1 MFSYSMTKEER
12 EAYEKRRADELYENM
27 LKSNEVAKM
36 RAADVAM
43 EVLVKCSYCCYKIFM
58 HAHRD
63 NGVNRKRKLKKLK

>member
-27 LKSNEVAKM
+27 LKSNEAAKM

-43 EVLVKCSYCCYKIFM
+43 EVLVKCSYYCYCYKFLCM
-58 HAHRD
+58 HTETMASIR
-63 NGVNRKRKLKKLK
+63 RES